1 MDDIELIEN
10 VSIHPSYG
18 IVTEYGSICIR
29 DQWYRYDAMKD
40 RLIRS
45 SSRVIQED
53 LFNVDS

>member
-10 VSIHPSYG
+10 ISIHPSYG
-18 IVTEYGSICIR
+18 IVTYYGCICIH

-45 SSRVIQED
+45 SSRVLQED